1 VSASSNFYGCR
12 RFRAAGFAAPARA
25 ASGHRAEFRLAI
37 ADALRE
43 EYRVIIDRKAL
54 KRPACVK

>member
-1 VSASSNFYGCR
+1 MGVVVSVLLASPLQPGL
-12 RFRAAGFAAPARA
+12 RADIARS
-25 ASGHRAEFRLAI
+25 SGSQI
-37 ADALRE
+37 ADAMRE

>member
-1 VSASSNFYGCR
+1 MGVVVSVLLASPLQPGL
-12 RFRAAGFAAPARA
+12 RADI
-25 ASGHRAEFRLAI
+25 AEFRLAI

-43 EYRVIIDRKAL
+43 EYRVIIERKAL